1 MDAQQDGMIEKG
13 HTMTSQEQLD
23 VYTAYHN
30 TQMPRWQIYRWC
42 PGSHCLWGSWAAL
55 VN

>member
-1 MDAQQDGMIEKG
+1 
-13 HTMTSQEQLD
+13 MTSQEQLD

-30 TQMPRWQIYRWC
+30 AQMPRWRIYRWC
-42 PGSHCLWGSWAAL
+42 PGSHGLWGSWAAL